1 MKVKIALSMAILFAL
16 TGSFLHAADS
26 LSLTKAR
33 EFALANSKTV
43 QKTLLAVD
51 ASLLAEKAQTYA
63 MLPQASL
70 SLAGELDYPAA
81 ISSGLGLA
89 SSASASFVLSQTVYD
104 GGEGAI
110 LEAID
115 RLATESAR
123 KEARAAYGEVLEATD
138 DAYYSTLEAQAAV
151 EAAESDLSASKIHL
165 GIAQA
170 KYESGIVI
178 KSAVLEAQA
187 ETAAKETALS
197 QAKRG
202 LLVAS
207 AKLKNLTGQSGGP
220 QSVDFSGYEALMT
233 KISALGDGAVDGL
246 ISGLRTL
253 GFAGNPGLALSSLA
267 ESQALKEIDAAK
279 TGYLPEATVA
289 LSQGASYSGSGGL
302 DLASKAS
309 LSVGVKIPLDF
320 SATKNKVQS
329 KTIAARQASLDKE
342 ETANTLNLEIQSAV
356 YELIADVRSVSSSQ
370 KALDYAESHYEGV
383 LELYRL
389 SKASSSELSDA
400 ELLVSANRSSLIS
413 ARYSFLSCLSRLKT
427 LVGSENDSLLLSLI
441 Q

>member
-1 MKVKIALSMAILFAL
+1 MKMKITLLMVVVFAL

-33 EFALANSKTV
+33 ELAIANSKTV

-51 ASLLAEKAQTYA
+51 SSLLAEKAQTYT
-63 MLPQASL
+63 MLPQVSL
-70 SLAGELDYPAA
+70 SLAGELDYPTAL
-81 ISSGLGLA
+81 SSGLGSA
-89 SSASASFVLSQTVYD
+89 VSASASLALSQIIYD

-110 LEAID
+110 LAAID

-123 KEARAAYGEVLEATD
+123 EKARAAYGEVLAATD
-138 DAYYSTLEAQAAV
+138 DAYYSALEAQAAV
-151 EAAESDLSASKIHL
+151 EAAESDLSASNIHL
-165 GIAQA
+165 SIAQA

-197 QAKRG
+197 QARRS

-207 AKLKNLTGQSGGP
+207 AKLKSLTGQAGKPLG
-220 QSVDFSGYEALMT
+220 VDFSGYEALMA
-233 KISALGDGAVDGL
+233 KISALDDGAVDGL
-246 ISGLRTL
+246 ISCLYAL
-253 GFAGNPGLALSSLA
+253 GIAGNPGLAVSSLA
-267 ESQALKEIDAAK
+267 ASQAQKEIDVAK
-279 TGYLPEATVA
+279 TGYLPEASVV
-289 LSQGASYSGSGGL
+289 LSQGASYTGYGGL
-302 DLASKAS
+302 DLVSKGS

-320 SATKNKVQS
+320 FATKNAVQS

-356 YELIADVRSVSSSQ
+356 YELVADVRSVASSQ
-370 KALDYAESHYEGV
+370 KALDYAESHYRGV
-383 LELYRL
+383 LELYKL
-389 SKASSSELSDA
+389 SKAASSELSDA

-413 ARYSFLSCLSRLKT
+413 ARYSFLSCLSTLKT
-427 LVGSENDSLLLSLI
+427 LAGSQNDSLILSLI